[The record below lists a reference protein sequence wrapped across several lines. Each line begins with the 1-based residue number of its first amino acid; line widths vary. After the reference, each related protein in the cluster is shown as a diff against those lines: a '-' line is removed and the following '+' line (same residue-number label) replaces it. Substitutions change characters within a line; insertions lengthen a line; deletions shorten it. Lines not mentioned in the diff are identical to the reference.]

1 MTRDVHAALAQH
13 ATDYTVRRELHRVPP
28 HAIYEI
34 AFGGRRAVC
43 KLATD
48 PEGDPATE
56 DRIVEFVGRETH
68 VSVPEVLAVGSDHFV
83 AAYHEGVPEPTDGE
97 DEAKLEAWARA
108 AGAGMATLH
117 AETKAAFEH
126 TGIFC
131 ADDDGLALRSRN
143 SWAKTVETLL
153 DSRREFLLGTGYADV
168 ATAMLA
174 FVRDH
179 LEAFMA
185 PDVPVLCHGNW
196 LPAHV
201 GTANGE
207 VSCVIDFEH
216 ALFGPAEYDYWRTVL
231 PTFAVRERHDLER
244 AFRDGY
250 ESVRSLP
257 DGFDRR
263 AECYRAL
270 NTVSYL
276 HSLFLQDRHDE
287 SGTERQA
294 ASMRSYVSE
303 ALGELRET
311 FE

>member
-1 MTRDVHAALAQH
+1 MTRDAHAALAQH

-28 HAIYEI
+28 HTTYEI
-34 AFGGRRAVC
+34 TFGGRRAVC

-56 DRIVEFVGRETH
+56 ARVVEFVGRETS
-68 VSVPEVLAVGSDHFV
+68 VPVPEVLAVGSDHFV
-83 AAYHEGVPEPTDGE
+83 AAYHEGVPDPTDGE
-97 DEAKLEAWARA
+97 DEAKIEAWARA
-108 AGAGMATLH
+108 AGAGMARLH
-117 AETKAAFEH
+117 AETEAAFEH
-126 TGIFC
+126 TGTFY
-131 ADDDGLALRSRN
+131 ADDGLALRSQD
-143 SWAKTVETLL
+143 SWAKTVEALL
-153 DSRREFLLGTGYADV
+153 DSRRDFLLGTGYADV
-168 ATAMLA
+168 TTAMLT

-179 LEAFMA
+179 PEGFMA

-216 ALFGPAEYDYWRTVL
+216 TLFGPAEYDYWRTAM
-231 PTFAVRERHDLER
+231 PAFAARERPALER
-244 AFRDGY
+244 VFRNGY

-263 AECYRAL
+263 AKCYRAL

-276 HSLFLQDRHDE
+276 RSLFLQNRHDE
-287 SGTERQA
+287 SETEHRA
-294 ASMRSYVSE
+294 ASMRTYVSE